1 VLQIGWE
8 NEKSAITYFHHDLI
22 GILGRKLHDRW
33 PDDTGLISRV
43 VKVYGVCAGVSS
55 NVISATQEVIGVTMR
70 PVCGTLGENI
80 DPTAGNLESVT
91 TYSQELQNA
100 FRRVIYTGNKILKF
114 FEFMQCPI

>member
-1 VLQIGWE
+1 MQVGRE
-8 NEKSAITYFHHDLI
+8 NEKSAIPDVHHNLI
-22 GILGRKLHDRW
+22 GILGRKLHDRR

-55 NVISATQEVIGVTMR
+55 NVIRATQEVIGVTMG

-80 DPTAGNLESVT
+80 GPTAGNLEGVI
-91 TYSQELQNA
+91 TYSQELQNT

-114 FEFMQCPI
+114 LEFMQCPI